1 MKRFLIGLGC
11 VVASGAVGLVLM
23 ASRYESK
30 IKPNTRVGII
40 DVGGLA
46 PADAAKK
53 LRVWWE
59 TERRREISM
68 EAPNGRSKPMTAMLA
83 KLGVRLDDMAS
94 VNNLPMDDFW
104 GSAAR
109 SIGQSE
115 GDRTE
120 FEPKL
125 TIDPKAL
132 DAVDAYVRQSI
143 GEPRPAR
150 VKFVDGTVIREPE
163 VSGYSLDREAMLP
176 AIQEALKADAK
187 VSLPVKEAEKTI
199 PDEELAKIKEVVGEY
214 STRFPAGQASRN
226 TNLRLASSRID
237 GTILMPGEVFSF
249 NEVVGKRTVKDGY
262 RIAGVYRNGRHDVA
276 LAGGICQVSGT
287 LYNAVLLSNLKI
299 KQRQNHS
306 MPVAYL
312 PVGRDATVDYG
323 NIDLKFENSTDQPIA
338 ISSSF
343 VTGKLTFRVLGT
355 KDPTQSVKIVTQ
367 GHQSWSRG
375 VKYVTDNSLPPGK
388 TKIVEKGSSAH
399 QVDTYRVV
407 YKNGVEVSREN
418 LGRSRY
424 GGGVRIIARGPAG
437 GGAPAATEGSG
448 PEAASG

>member
-59 TERRREISM
+59 TERRRELSL
-68 EAPNGRSKPMTAMLA
+68 EAPNGRSKPMSVMVA

-94 VNNLPMDDFW
+94 VSSLPMDDFW

-109 SIGQSE
+109 SIGQAE
-115 GDRTE
+115 GERAE

-125 TIDPKAL
+125 TIDTKAL
-132 DAVDAYVRQSI
+132 DAVDGYVRDSI
-143 GEPRPAR
+143 GEPRAAR
-150 VKFVDGTVIREPE
+150 VKFVDGAVIREPE
-163 VSGYSLDREAMLP
+163 VSGYSLDRDAMLP
-176 AIQEALKADAK
+176 AIQEALKADGK
-187 VSLPVKEAEKTI
+187 VTLPIKEAEKSI
-199 PDEELAKIKEVVGEY
+199 SDEELAKIKEVVGEY

-249 NEVVGKRTVKDGY
+249 NDVVGKRTVKDGY

-323 NIDLKFENSTDQPIA
+323 TIDLKFENNTDQPIA
-338 ISSSF
+338 ISSTF

-355 KDPTQSVKIVTQ
+355 KDPTQTVKIVTQ

-375 VKYVTDNSLPPGK
+375 IKYVTDNSLPPGK
-388 TKIVEKGSSAH
+388 TKVVEKGSSAH

-424 GGGVRIIARGPAG
+424 GGGVRIVARGPAAA
-437 GGAPAATEGSG
+437 GAPAPSEGSG
-448 PEAASG
+448 PETASG